1 MLCFCSDYILYFGYY
16 EVYLIFH
23 FSVLHLLLEFF
34 VSEPSG
40 GEKERL
46 RFPGSLMD
54 VWPTLKYDR
63 EKNTKQRRELI
74 MKVSWVRRFLSVLLA
89 LVFIF
94 ELLPANALATEIG
107 EAEKTTALEVLEISA
122 VS

>member
-1 MLCFCSDYILYFGYY
+1 MKKSACGFPAALQQP
-16 EVYLIFH
+16 
-23 FSVLHLLLEFF
+23 VLR
-34 VSEPSG
+34 SI
-40 GEKERL
+40 
-46 RFPGSLMD
+46 MD

-63 EKNTKQRRELI
+63 EKNTKQRREFI
-74 MKVSWVRRFLSVLLA
+74 MKVSWVCRFLSVLLA

>member
-1 MLCFCSDYILYFGYY
+1 
-16 EVYLIFH
+16 
-23 FSVLHLLLEFF
+23 
-34 VSEPSG
+34 
-40 GEKERL
+40 
-46 RFPGSLMD
+46 
-54 VWPTLKYDR
+54 
-63 EKNTKQRRELI
+63 
-74 MKVSWVRRFLSVLLA
+74 MKVSWVCRFLSVLLA